1 MTVRGGPGRGRGRGL
16 VPPRAI
22 EDRDVLGFANKTVA
36 NSGPPQIQT
45 YSKPKLPPNLPTRG
59 GRGRGARGVPSVRG
73 GPSSSRGGL
82 PPALRTG
89 PAPGPSTSRGRGG
102 YADTY
107 RPHVPLRELLHRT
120 KEQSRSGE
128 WADYRDKQ
136 KERER
141 DREED
146 MWNGPSRS
154 YANGRSDTYRPSS
167 PSALSSSRNVRRYSP
182 SQPALQD
189 SWSPASTP
197 RSTSNGNGNDRFH
210 ELSTSTSTSNNH
222 AGPSGSSSSN
232 LAKSDVPRNH
242 LQSNLSTNTN
252 TNTGNGQH
260 IIFSSPSLPPATP
273 SIPPDPAF
281 KRPPPSGPSASR
293 QLSPALPPSSS
304 TITNQ
309 LPDKGKSKAASAP
322 TSTLQVPE
330 PVPEIR
336 KMSFKPINPNNP
348 RAKGKEKQKDD
359 SPVTAP
365 ASVRIKAEP
374 DPQPPNA
381 AAPIPSSCTS
391 TSTKVREE
399 EVDVKPRIKELE
411 RDAEVV
417 HTGGEG
423 IRRSGTF
430 AFSKAELPDCWAKN
444 PTERSKARMAFRKT
458 QREAMIAQGKK
469 IGGTHWRDD
478 GVAFDWTLPDPN
490 SDQQSGKAKT
500 GLVDGGEGTHTASGS
515 TVPPMAAPGSA
526 TTPAIVSPSVL
537 DPTVETPIST
547 LRNDPAVANASGSSR
562 IMTAIP
568 SSSTQIGQTTL
579 TSAGLSKAKTNT
591 TATNLP
597 KTPSKATEK
606 LVVLTPS
613 SLATSKNVS
622 SSNRTGASAST
633 SAGTDDFPRS
643 ESHQIPYPPQFDT
656 FQKRKDNSV
665 DFNRW
670 KVELEESFCQ
680 RDAEARPTKACTF
693 KDSYAC
699 IKVTVYP
706 LPQPETVK
714 QNERTVEKKH
724 VQSWK
729 NREFSHYE
737 IFDFPKDLV
746 ERERSG
752 DKKSMKD
759 WINKIIAIV
768 SEPDGQ
774 GRPTRWVKFMKR
786 EDHQDLMILWK
797 DKTQSEIDEYEGKQ
811 VTIDQ
816 DLVATLKRSEQ
827 VNEIGTKAPPMNKAE
842 QETKRKSVSREAVPL
857 TDKQKKKLEKQER
870 KRAREEAASEAGSTS
885 VVEISPAKSTSERP
899 LKKNKNKHASAD
911 GSPSKNAIASGGG
924 SNSLPTQHENTTNHA
939 PEASL
944 LLPDLP
950 NLPATAGPSHPTPL
964 IEQDQKPSVTSA
976 KLEELNYSLR
986 QKVSE
991 IEKWTK
997 LSNEFPDLKL
1007 ALNTQIEKTREEI
1020 FKLYDDIAEEK
1031 VRLAG

>member
-45 YSKPKLPPNLPTRG
+45 YSKLPPNLPTRG
-59 GRGRGARGVPSVRG
+59 GRGRGARGVPPVRG

-89 PAPGPSTSRGRGG
+89 PAPGPSTNRGRGG
-102 YADTY
+102 FADTY
-107 RPHVPLRELLHRT
+107 RPHVPLREILHRGR
-120 KEQSRSGE
+120 EQSRSDE

-136 KERER
+136 KGRER
-141 DREED
+141 DTDREED

-154 YANGRSDTYRPSS
+154 YSNGRSDTYRPAS
-167 PSALSSSRNVRRYSP
+167 PEASSRSRSVRRYSP
-182 SQPALQD
+182 SQPAIHD
-189 SWSPASTP
+189 NP
-197 RSTSNGNGNDRFH
+197 RPTSNGNDRFH
-210 ELSTSTSTSNNH
+210 GSSTSTSTSTNH
-222 AGPSGSSSSN
+222 AGPSASSSSN
-232 LAKSDVPRNH
+232 QLKSNVPGNDPDNNA
-242 LQSNLSTNTN
+242 STSTNTIS
-252 TNTGNGQH
+252 GNGQH

-293 QLSPALPPSSS
+293 QLSPAIPPNSS

-322 TSTLQVPE
+322 TSTLQIPE
-330 PVPEIR
+330 PIPEIR

-348 RAKGKEKQKDD
+348 KLKGKEKQKDD
-359 SPVTAP
+359 SPVPAP

-381 AAPIPSSCTS
+381 AAPIPISSRS
-391 TSTKVREE
+391 TSTNIREE
-399 EVDVKPRIKELE
+399 EIDVKPNIKELE
-411 RDAEVV
+411 RDIEVL

-430 AFSKAELPDCWAKN
+430 AFTKAELPDCWARN

-490 SDQQSGKAKT
+490 SDQQSTKT
-500 GLVDGGEGTHTASGS
+500 KSDVVDVGEGIDSVSAS
-515 TVPPMAAPGSA
+515 TVPSTAAPGSA
-526 TTPAIVSPSVL
+526 TTPAIVSPSVPNL
-537 DPTVETPIST
+537 NSSLKSDLAAS
-547 LRNDPAVANASGSSR
+547 NASDPSR
-562 IMTAIP
+562 IMIAMP
-568 SSSTQIGQTTL
+568 SSSSQTNQTISN
-579 TSAGLSKAKTNT
+579 SAPISKVSTNT
-591 TATNLP
+591 TATNVP
-597 KTPSKATEK
+597 WTPSEVVERP
-606 LVVLTPS
+606 LVSRAS
-613 SLATSKNVS
+613 SLATSTNFS
-622 SSNRTGASAST
+622 SSNYSPTQTQTVTQNRQRIEK
-633 SAGTDDFPRS
+633 TD
-643 ESHQIPYPPQFDT
+643 PQG
-656 FQKRKDNSV
+656 
-665 DFNRW
+665 
-670 KVELEESFCQ
+670 
-680 RDAEARPTKACTF
+680 
-693 KDSYAC
+693 
-699 IKVTVYP
+699 
-706 LPQPETVK
+706 
-714 QNERTVEKKH
+714 
-724 VQSWK
+724 WK
-729 NREFSHYE
+729 NREFSYYE
-737 IFDFPKDLV
+737 IFDFPKDLA
-746 ERERSG
+746 ELERSG

-759 WINKIIAIV
+759 WTNKVIAIV
-768 SEPDGQ
+768 SRPDGQ

-786 EDHQDLMILWK
+786 DDCQDLMLLSK
-797 DKTQSEIDEYEGKQ
+797 DKTQSEIDEYEGNQ
-811 VTIDQ
+811 VILDQ
-816 DLVATLKRSEQ
+816 VLVADLRRNEQ
-827 VNEIGTKAPPMNKAE
+827 VNQIGMKPPPTNRAE

-857 TDKQKKKLEKQER
+857 TDKQKKRLEKQEK
-870 KRAREEAASEAGSTS
+870 KRAREEAASEAGSIS
-885 VVEISPAKSTSERP
+885 VVETSPAKSTSERP
-899 LKKNKNKHASAD
+899 SKKNKNKHASVD
-911 GSPSKNAIASGGG
+911 GSPSKNAIASGRG
-924 SNSLPTQHENTTNHA
+924 SNSLPTQDGNTTNHVS
-939 PEASL
+939 EASL
-944 LLPDLP
+944 SLPDLS
-950 NLPATAGPSHPTPL
+950 NLPATAGPSQPTPT

-976 KLEELNYSLR
+976 KLEELNTSLR